1 MDPMIDFVRH
11 RTSDLQR
18 VADDVRRERHA
29 RIPETARP
37 IEAAVATASD
47 PTPLAPPRIE
57 PCPPCD
63 PLRPEATAPRAA

>member
-18 VADDVRRERHA
+18 VADDVRRERHV
-29 RIPETARP
+29 RP
-37 IEAAVATASD
+37 AAMPAQAERPSTRS
-47 PTPLAPPRIE
+47 PTTSIAPRRVD

-63 PLRPEATAPRAA
+63 PVRPEPTVPRAA